1 MCACNADGNKR
12 TGFAAADLLLY
23 FNNVSLETTSEEII
37 QLVLMVAAG
46 EIDGVGA
53 AAFFRDHI
61 QPIETA

>member
-1 MCACNADGNKR
+1 MCACNANGNKR

-23 FNNVSLETTSEEII
+23 FNSVSLETISEETM
-37 QLVLMVAAG
+37 QLVLMVAAA